1 MNFTELIESS
11 MKEKG
16 ITAYKICKELNISQT
31 TYSGWKAGRQ
41 PSLDKAIAILRYLE
55 ISADDLFQLNS
66 SKTISLNPRPALTA
80 EEETLL
86 EKYNQ
91 LTERNKGKAEEK
103 IESLIEE
110 QTKDN
115 DNMQHGRLYG

>member
-91 LTERNKGKAEEK
+91 FPEPP
-103 IESLIEE
+103 S
-110 QTKDN
+110 
-115 DNMQHGRLYG
+115 